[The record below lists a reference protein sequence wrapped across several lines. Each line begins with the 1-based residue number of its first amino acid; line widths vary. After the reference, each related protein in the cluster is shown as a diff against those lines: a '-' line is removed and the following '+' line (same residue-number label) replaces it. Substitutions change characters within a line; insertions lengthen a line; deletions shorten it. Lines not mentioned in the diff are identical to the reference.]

1 VTNRHFVIAVALTVF
16 GWYVDSISKYF
27 SETPIVYVSTTVGA
41 EEDVYLLRNVSIN
54 KGVEKLAIQV
64 QCAPIS
70 KCLKPV
76 GKDGRFGAIEQ
87 VAPFAAA
94 SNQSCLQ
101 DNESFQAQ
109 ISLPPAASARV
120 RVNKNSNAKTQLFV
134 TGRYNQTC
142 DGNIMEASVRM
153 ETYPSAIAL
162 LLENFFLYYV
172 ISIILLLVVF
182 VITMLKLMF
191 PIASNPEEDNGD
203 GPHPIAIDLTLH
215 PAPSPDTV
223 RRG

>member
-1 VTNRHFVIAVALTVF
+1 
-16 GWYVDSISKYF
+16 
-27 SETPIVYVSTTVGA
+27 
-41 EEDVYLLRNVSIN
+41 
-54 KGVEKLAIQV
+54 
-64 QCAPIS
+64 
-70 KCLKPV
+70 
-76 GKDGRFGAIEQ
+76 
-87 VAPFAAA
+87 
-94 SNQSCLQ
+94 
-101 DNESFQAQ
+101 
-109 ISLPPAASARV
+109 
-120 RVNKNSNAKTQLFV
+120 
-134 TGRYNQTC
+134 
-142 DGNIMEASVRM
+142 MEASVRM